1 LLDLPIGVITEKRRG
16 GPSVL
21 SLLAK
26 DIITAKVDSYIRSE
40 IDSNDVNSR
49 IGYVIFRNGSP
60 LMAIHSG
67 NESSHAVNALEKID
81 DDAAE
86 LDCLLTVHRNVDVD
100 LLLQTFP
107 NSLLNLDLNL
117 DEEKNSEWWKEK
129 EITSKTWT
137 SSKELPEQKF
147 TTNNSPEFERAIEAK
162 LRRMK
167 GDNLSELYPG
177 HAYLISEN
185 NAKNTLKLAS
195 KLFEIEHKLMVI
207 SRIPG
212 SRINKEFG
220 ISLNSCYWLT
230 EKSQDDEQIMGP
242 QLEILYS
249 EIKGFF
255 KKYPRSV
262 VVLDGFEFLYAIHG
276 KDRTLDFLRRLVDIS
291 TTSDDLAFIPINL
304 DAFDTKSRA
313 LIKRELDYL
322 KSEDIEDWI
331 LSPEDLE
338 GHLFHLPDKQE
349 ILWDEILNS
358 KNISKDTEIEKEFT
372 SVPEKIEFETTEIKE
387 INNEGSRLDLSGI
400 IEKWDQEDSKIET
413 IIEDE
418 IEEEEIVEEDSME
431 YEENQGP
438 KSPTRVTLLGSKQKR
453 KELRKFENKSSLEE
467 ATKITK
473 QNESRKTQKTIWE
486 KKDKN
491 KTYRQYYDAS
501 KHKGKSGGQD

>member
-1 LLDLPIGVITEKRRG
+1 
-16 GPSVL
+16 
-21 SLLAK
+21 
-26 DIITAKVDSYIRSE
+26 
-40 IDSNDVNSR
+40 
-49 IGYVIFRNGSP
+49 
-60 LMAIHSG
+60 M
-67 NESSHAVNALEKID
+67 
-81 DDAAE
+81 
-86 LDCLLTVHRNVDVD
+86 
-100 LLLQTFP
+100 
-107 NSLLNLDLNL
+107 
-117 DEEKNSEWWKEK
+117 
-129 EITSKTWT
+129 
-137 SSKELPEQKF
+137 
-147 TTNNSPEFERAIEAK
+147 
-162 LRRMK
+162 
-167 GDNLSELYPG
+167 
-177 HAYLISEN
+177 
-185 NAKNTLKLAS
+185 
-195 KLFEIEHKLMVI
+195 
-207 SRIPG
+207 
-212 SRINKEFG
+212 
-220 ISLNSCYWLT
+220 
-230 EKSQDDEQIMGP
+230 
-242 QLEILYS
+242 YS

-372 SVPEKIEFETTEIKE
+372 SVPEKIEFETKEIKE

-400 IEKWDQEDSKIET
+400 IEKWDQEDSKIDT

-418 IEEEEIVEEDSME
+418 IEEEIVEEDSME

-501 KHKGKSGGQD
+501 KHKGKSG